1 MSGIFRTNDPNQF
14 DRIDSIIIDE
24 KAPPPSITGVPTN
37 VVIMA
42 GLFERGPNAL
52 SLPLGGTGQFFEQ
65 YGDND
70 LFSGNLA
77 LKNKRFSA
85 LRLIRVL
92 ASDAVLASH
101 TLNDGTGG
109 PTNEVYTVQT
119 VADVSG
125 SLNSKFFNFETITAA
140 GNITKRYLWLDVNSA
155 GVDPAP
161 AGRTGHTVALPTNET
176 ANNVAAAIQLVLD
189 AITTLGA
196 SVVTDTVTATMAN
209 PGNVAD
215 AVDVDTGFTL
225 ATTIQGDGT
234 DVLTFAALFKGAYGN
249 NISVLVEAGSESVG
263 RKYTITDGNA
273 NAVLP
278 VEIYDQII
286 IVGKSQAQINE
297 IFGISKLITAT
308 LVGTPAVEPSLVSAV
323 NLTSGSDGTVTDTDY
338 ESALVF
344 AEEERA
350 GNLIFLDEYNS
361 ARNTQLKVHVSAT
374 QDKMTVVCG
383 AENDDVP
390 AVVADVV
397 NFRDSDGRI
406 MYGWPYIETN
416 INNAKVFQ
424 NPASWVA
431 SIFSQTAAQVSL
443 AFVDTVEF
451 MAGATDL
458 KFKVGRTPFISLNS
472 AGVMGFQFDPDV
484 GIKIR
489 NAVTTHII
497 NSQKRPVLRRRMADF
512 LTDSIALFLKAYDN
526 DVNSVDKQDDIKAA
540 ILEFDGRLVRDGIL
554 PGEQDVRG
562 GSPLLV
568 DTESANTDDTIAEGK
583 FIILY
588 KRRIFSSMRFII
600 LRAEI
605 GTGVVVTEVA

>member
-14 DRIDSIIIDE
+14 ALIDSIIIDE
-24 KAPPPSITGVPTN
+24 KAPPPSITGVATN

-42 GLFERGPNAL
+42 GQFERGPNAL

-85 LRLIRVL
+85 LRLIRVV
-92 ASDAVLASH
+92 ASDAALASH

-109 PTNEVYTVQT
+109 PTVEASTIVT

-125 SLNSKFFNFETITAA
+125 SLNSKSYNFETITAA
-140 GNITKRYLWLDVNSA
+140 GKITKRYLWLDVNAA

-161 AGRTGHTVALPTNET
+161 AGRTGHTVALATNAT
-176 ANNVAAAIQLVLD
+176 ADNVAAAIQVVLD
-189 AITTLGA
+189 AIATLGA
-196 SVVTDTVTATMAN
+196 SVITNTVTATNAN

-215 AVDVDTGFTL
+215 TVDVDTGFTI

-234 DVLTFAALFKGAYGN
+234 DVLTFTALFKGLYGN
-249 NISVLVEAGSESVG
+249 KITVAVEDGSEAVG
-263 RKYTITDGNA
+263 KKYTITDTNV

-278 VEIYDQII
+278 VEVYDQVEII
-286 IVGKSQAQINE
+286 GKTQAQIDE
-297 IFGISKLITAT
+297 IFAISKLIKAT
-308 LVGTPAVEPSLVSAV
+308 RVGTPAVEPTNVSAV
-323 NLTSGSDGTVTDTDY
+323 NLTSGLDGTITDNDY
-338 ESALVF
+338 QAALVF

-361 ARNTQLKVHVSAT
+361 TRNTQLKVHVAAT
-374 QDKMTVVCG
+374 QDKMTVTVG
-383 AENDDVP
+383 LESDDVP
-390 AVVADVV
+390 AAVADVV
-397 NFRDSDGRI
+397 NYRDADGRI
-406 MYGWPYIETN
+406 MYAWPWIETT
-416 INNAKVFQ
+416 INGVKVFQ

-431 SIFSQTAAQVSL
+431 SIFSQTAAQVSI
-443 AFVDTVEF
+443 AFVDTVQF

-458 KFKVGRTPFISLNS
+458 KFKVGRQPFISLNG
-472 AGVMGFQFDPDV
+472 AGVMGFQLDPDV

-497 NSQKRPVLRRRMADF
+497 NSQKRPVLRRRMTDF

-540 ILEFDGRLVRDGIL
+540 ILEFDGRLVRDGVL

-605 GTGVVVTEVA
+605 GTGVVVTEQS